1 MLIRLIPGPSEPKE
15 NIDLFLK
22 PLVNDLLELWNGVQI
37 HKQCDGLVDVRRAL
51 IAVSSDIPAAQK
63 VSQFFGHKASK
74 GCSCCEFEA
83 ARENPCDVTSR
94 ISYFTALDIVL
105 RLNQH

>member
-1 MLIRLIPGPSEPKE
+1 MLIGLIPGPSEPKE
-15 NIDLFLK
+15 NIDFFLE

-63 VSQFFGHKASK
+63 LVSSLVIRQAKDAHVVNLKLQGKIH
-74 GCSCCEFEA
+74 
-83 ARENPCDVTSR
+83 VM
-94 ISYFTALDIVL
+94 
-105 RLNQH
+105 